1 MTCSTLTNRTYSE
14 ARKKSSRGGLGC
26 AVEIA
31 AAITQAL
38 DSARIQRGLSRENV
52 VQRMGFHLGERLSE
66 ATLNSYTSQAQEGRE
81 ISLWRAMAFDAA
93 LGTDVLLALYARK
106 RGARQ
111 VVTQEEGEL
120 LEWARLHQ
128 QEKAIAARKR
138 ALEAVL
144 ITRQAR

>member
-1 MTCSTLTNRTYSE
+1 MFDRHEPDLFSGHQE
-14 ARKKSSRGGLGC
+14 EQPGGLGC

-38 DSARIQRGLSRENV
+38 ESARLKQGVSRETV
-52 VQRMGFHLGERLSE
+52 VQRMSFHLGERLSE

-81 ISLWRAMAFDAA
+81 ISLRRAMAFDAA
-93 LGTDVLLALYARK
+93 IGRDVLLALYARK
-106 RGARQ
+106 RGDRQ
-111 VVTQEEGEL
+111 IVSADDAAL

-128 QEKAIAARKR
+128 EQQVLTARKR

-144 ITRQAR
+144 LTRKSR

>member
-1 MTCSTLTNRTYSE
+1 MTNGHGNEPDLF
-14 ARKKSSRGGLGC
+14 ADQPDQPGGLGC

-31 AAITQAL
+31 ATITQAL
-38 DSARIQRGLSRENV
+38 DSARIKQGLSRETV
-52 VQRMGFHLGERLSE
+52 VQRMAFHLGERLSE

-81 ISLWRAMAFDAA
+81 ISLRRAMAFDAA
-93 LGTDVLLALYARK
+93 IGHDVLLALYARK

-111 VVTQEEGEL
+111 IVTSDDAAL

-128 QEKAIAARKR
+128 EQQAIAARKR

-144 ITRQAR
+144 LTRRTK